1 MQSLDFKNVQRR
13 VYDALNV
20 LSALDVID
28 KDRNKISFKGFDAL
42 INNTITSSKTKALA
56 RRESQ
61 TGGLTSDSVNTLMK
75 YSLEYNG
82 EFVDEFQKYDR
93 VRFSY

>member
-1 MQSLDFKNVQRR
+1 VQRR

-42 INNTITSSKTKALA
+42 INNTITSSKTKAIA
-56 RRESQ
+56 RRENSN
-61 TGGLTSDSVNTLMK
+61 GGLTSDSVNTLMK
-75 YSLEYNG
+75 YNNIEYNG
-82 EFVDEFQKYDR
+82 EFIDEFQRYDS
-93 VRFSY
+93 VKLFC

>member
-1 MQSLDFKNVQRR
+1 VQRR

-56 RRESQ
+56 RRES
-61 TGGLTSDSVNTLMK
+61 
-75 YSLEYNG
+75 
-82 EFVDEFQKYDR
+82 
-93 VRFSY
+93 